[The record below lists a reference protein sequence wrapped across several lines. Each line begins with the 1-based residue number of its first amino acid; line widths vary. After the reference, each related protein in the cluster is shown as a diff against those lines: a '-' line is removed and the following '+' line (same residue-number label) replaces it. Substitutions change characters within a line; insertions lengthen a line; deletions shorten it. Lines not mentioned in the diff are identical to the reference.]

1 MEPEYSMDEV
11 QQMTDLPAT
20 ALRFWEEQ
28 FSGLDPRTDNEGNR
42 YYTKDNINL
51 IKQIKFFHYDL
62 GINEISMIVCSMK
75 NRPCAIKMKEF
86 DKIFVPLQ

>member
-42 YYTKDNINL
+42 YYTMDNINL
-51 IKQIKFFHYDL
+51 IKQIKFFYYDL
-62 GINEISMIVCSMK
+62 GINEISMIT
-75 NRPCAIKMKEF
+75 
-86 DKIFVPLQ
+86 

>member
-42 YYTKDNINL
+42 YYTMDNINL
-51 IKQIKFFHYDL
+51 ITQIKFFHYDL

-75 NRPCAIKMKEF
+75 NRPYTIKMKEF

>member
-42 YYTKDNINL
+42 YYTMDNINL

-62 GINEISMIVCSMK
+62 GINEISMIVCSM
-75 NRPCAIKMKEF
+75 
-86 DKIFVPLQ
+86 

>member
-1 MEPEYSMDEV
+1 MFLVGDELMEPEYSMDEV

-42 YYTKDNINL
+42 YYTMDNINL

-75 NRPCAIKMKEF
+75 K
-86 DKIFVPLQ
+86 

>member
-42 YYTKDNINL
+42 YFTPWITSTSSSKSNSFTTIW
-51 IKQIKFFHYDL
+51 
-62 GINEISMIVCSMK
+62 V
-75 NRPCAIKMKEF
+75 
-86 DKIFVPLQ
+86 

>member
-42 YYTKDNINL
+42 YYTMDNINL

-75 NRPCAIKMKEF
+75 K
-86 DKIFVPLQ
+86 

>member
-42 YYTKDNINL
+42 YYTMDNINL

-62 GINEISMIVCSMK
+62 GINEISMIVCMK

-86 DKIFVPLQ
+86 DKIFVSLQ